1 MALVAGVDSSTQSTK
16 VELRDVETGD
26 VAAVGRAA
34 HPPADPPRSEQDPRS
49 WWAALVEALGQ
60 CGPRLRDVAAVAV
73 AGQQHGLVVLG
84 AGGEPLRPAKL
95 WNDTT
100 SAPQAAALVA
110 RLGAEAWAAACG
122 SVPVASFT
130 VTKLAWLVEHEPRLV
145 ERIAR
150 IALPHDYLT
159 LRLTGEHVTDRGD
172 ASGTGWFDAGGG
184 NRRTDMAGTGGVGAS
199 AGRYRADL
207 LDLVGGRSG
216 AEWVESLPEVRPFDA
231 PAGAVT
237 AGAAAA
243 TGLPAGIPVA
253 AGTGDNMAAALGMG
267 LRPGDIAVSLGT
279 SGTAYAVSSEPTHD
293 PSGAVAGFCDAA
305 GGFLPLVCTLNAT
318 RVTDAVARWM
328 GLDRGELAAAALSSP
343 AGAGGAVMVPYLDG
357 ERTPNLPEATG
368 SLYGLDFSTSRPDL
382 ARAAHEGVVCALLD
396 GIDALAGAGASV
408 GGRLH
413 LVGGGVRSSAY
424 RQIAADCWGASVRVP
439 DAEEAVATGAC
450 VQAAQHA
457 GLSLTEA
464 AGAWGLGAGDDVEP
478 APGIDAAEVR
488 DTYRRAAAAA
498 AGLAASTPAG
508 TAAGATTDGRSARS
522 G

>member
-16 VELRDVETGD
+16 VELRDIESGEL
-26 VAAVGRAA
+26 AAVGRAG
-34 HPPADPPRSEQDPRS
+34 HPPADPPRSEQDPRA
-49 WWAALVEALGQ
+49 WWQALVEALTQ
-60 CGPRLRDVAAVAV
+60 CGPRLRDVAAVSV
-73 AGQQHGLVVLG
+73 AGQQHGLVVLD

-110 RLGAEAWAAACG
+110 RLGAEGWAAACG
-122 SVPVASFT
+122 SVPVPSFT
-130 VTKLAWLVEHEPRLV
+130 VTKLAWLVEHEPGLV

-172 ASGTGWFDAGGG
+172 ASGTGWFDTGGG
-184 NRRTDMAGTGGVGAS
+184 SRRTAMAGTGDVGA
-199 AGRYRADL
+199 AVGEYRSDL
-207 LDLVGGRSG
+207 LDLVGGRLG
-216 AEWVESLPEVRPFDA
+216 PEWVEALPEVLAFDA
-231 PAGAVT
+231 PAGHVT
-237 AGAAAA
+237 PAAAAA
-243 TGLPAGIPVA
+243 TGLQEGIPVG

-318 RVTDAVARWM
+318 RVTDAVARWI
-328 GLDRGELAAAALSSP
+328 GLDRDELAAAALSSP
-343 AGAGGAVMVPYLDG
+343 PGAGGAVMVPYLDG
-357 ERTPNLPEATG
+357 ERTPNLPGATG
-368 SLYGLDFSTSRPDL
+368 SLYGLDFSTSRADL

-396 GIDALAGAGASV
+396 GIDALAAAGASV

-413 LVGGGVRSSAY
+413 LVGGGARSPAY
-424 RQIAADCWGASVRVP
+424 RQVAADCWGAPVRVP

-457 GLSLTEA
+457 GLRLNEA

-478 APGIDAAEVR
+478 APDAVPAAVRLAYRQAAE
-488 DTYRRAAAAA
+488 AAAR
-498 AGLAASTPAG
+498 LQVSTPAG
-508 TAAGATTDGRSARS
+508 TATGATTDG
-522 G
+522 